1 MRVCG
6 NRREKFCLL
15 AGFELWVFWVFVCAQ
30 VEREMEALKTSFR
43 MEMAARPF
51 VSDEIV
57 WPAAHNTQNA
67 SSSDDFL
74 VDDLLDFSNDEGLA
88 QAQEQEGE
96 ERNPKEEGGGGG
108 GGGGEGEG
116 AKLVSS
122 ASYSAEERFSA
133 EKDELGPLP
142 ASELSVP
149 DDDLADLEWLSHF
162 VDDSFTKFSSPF
174 PAGFPAEKPRNP
186 QNHQNR
192 SGPEALGLGTPHFA
206 TPSQAKSRRS
216 KRARTGGRV
225 WSLGSP
231 SLTDASS
238 SSCSSSST
246 SSNSPASNWLVCT
259 THPVQRFEP
268 LENVTYLESKLPAKK
283 QKRPAQQA
291 SGPTQP
297 TRRCSHCGVQ
307 KTPQWRAGPL
317 GAKTLC
323 NACGVRFKSGRLF
336 PEYRPACSPTFS
348 SEMHSNHHRKV
359 LEMRRKKEVLGP
371 TGSAQAVPSF

>member
-1 MRVCG
+1 MECV
-6 NRREKFCLL
+6 
-15 AGFELWVFWVFVCAQ
+15 
-30 VEREMEALKTSFR
+30 EALKTSVR
-43 MEMAARPF
+43 REMAARPF
-51 VSDEIV
+51 VWDETA
-57 WPAAHNTQNA
+57 WPAAAANNNCSLNV

-74 VDDLLDFSNDEGLA
+74 VDELLDFSNDDGLV
-88 QAQEQEGE
+88 QAHEQEEEGE
-96 ERNPKEEGGGGG
+96 ERTPKVEEEGEGGGGG
-108 GGGGEGEG
+108 GGA

-122 ASYSAEERFSA
+122 ASCSAEERFSA
-133 EKDELGPLP
+133 KREDFGPLP

-162 VDDSFTKFSSPF
+162 VDDSFSKFSSPF
-174 PAGFPAEKPRNP
+174 PTVLPAEKPRNP
-186 QNHQNR
+186 QNHQSR
-192 SGPEALGLGTPHFA
+192 SGTEAPSAGKPHFA
-206 TPSQAKSRRS
+206 TTPAPAKSRRS

-238 SSCSSSST
+238 SSCSSSS
-246 SSNSPASNWLVCT
+246 SSNSPAASNWLVRSSE
-259 THPVQRFEP
+259 Q
-268 LENVTYLESKLPAKK
+268 LENVIYSERKPPAKK
-283 QKRPAQQA
+283 QKRPDQA
-291 SGPTQP
+291 APGPAQP

-348 SEMHSNHHRKV
+348 SEVHSNHHRKV
-359 LEMRRKKEVLGP
+359 LEMRRKKEVLGQ

>member
-1 MRVCG
+1 MEC
-6 NRREKFCLL
+6 
-15 AGFELWVFWVFVCAQ
+15 
-30 VEREMEALKTSFR
+30 VEAALKTSFR
-43 MEMAARPF
+43 REMAARPF

-57 WPAAHNTQNA
+57 WPAANNSQNA

-74 VDDLLDFSNDEGLA
+74 VDDLLDFSNDEGLV
-88 QAQEQEGE
+88 QPQEQEGE
-96 ERNPKEEGGGGG
+96 ERNPKEEGGG
-108 GGGGEGEG
+108 EGEA

-133 EKDELGPLP
+133 KKDELGPLP

-162 VDDSFTKFSSPF
+162 VDDSFTEFSSQF
-174 PAGFPAEKPRNP
+174 PARLPAEKPRNA
-186 QNHQNR
+186 QSHQNR
-192 SGPEALGLGTPHFA
+192 SGPDARGLEKPHFA
-206 TPSQAKSRRS
+206 TPAQAKSRRS

-246 SSNSPASNWLVCT
+246 SSNSPASNWLVST
-259 THPVQRFEP
+259 THPVQSFDP
-268 LENVTYLESKLPAKK
+268 LENVVYLESKLPAKK

-291 SGPTQP
+291 SAPAQP

-359 LEMRRKKEVLGP
+359 LEMRRKKESLGP
-371 TGSAQAVPSF
+371 TGSAPAVPSF